1 MKLSNKS
8 WHVTKII
15 HLRISTFNLCGN
27 SMMYQPFCTHKDHMI
42 SRMWIFLSGP
52 SRSYGNYNVC
62 LSVFPLQ
69 QQSLLTSAACLSHFL
84 VGSVIAVLV
93 KYLSTWDKCWGQGI
107 KSPPGHCKIGG
118 LCFKNLFY
126 KYIERLNLS
135 NPRQLSQSILK
146 ICTFGLFLSPPQP
159 LRSK

>member
-27 SMMYQPFCTHKDHMI
+27 SMMYQPFCTHEDHII

-84 VGSVIAVLV
+84 VGSVIVVLV
-93 KYLSTWDKCWGQGI
+93 KYLSARDEYTGVRGSSHLQDIVKFVVI
-107 KSPPGHCKIGG
+107 VTKI
-118 LCFKNLFY
+118 LSKLISLFIYLTLQSNL
-126 KYIERLNLS
+126 ETTR
-135 NPRQLSQSILK
+135 
-146 ICTFGLFLSPPQP
+146 
-159 LRSK
+159 